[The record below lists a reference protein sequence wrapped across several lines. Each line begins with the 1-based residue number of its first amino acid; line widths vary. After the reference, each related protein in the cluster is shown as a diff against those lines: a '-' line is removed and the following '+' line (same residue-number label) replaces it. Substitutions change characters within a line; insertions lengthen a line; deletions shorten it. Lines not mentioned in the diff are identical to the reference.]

1 MSKNT
6 HFTGQPLFSQ
16 ILSYVDKQEI
26 KLVSQVG
33 GYDRYVK
40 KFDGYSH
47 FVVMLYGVLMR
58 YDSLREIV
66 IGMLSEAGKLQHLG
80 IIDYMVKRS
89 TLSEANNR
97 RSSEFFSKIYF
108 SLYEKH
114 KNVLADSQ
122 GTRSWEQLLHIMD
135 STTISLFSNVLKGV
149 GRNPKQGR
157 KKGGIKVHT
166 VMRADEGLPYDIH
179 FTSAATHD
187 HVMLRKLKLSNG
199 AFLAMDRAYIDYKVF
214 EQFTQDGVFYVTKMK
229 KNQRFEIQKS
239 CYRVNENGLIALND
253 AEVIFTKDDIK
264 HASRKIEYWEQNKK
278 QSSVLLTNNFE
289 LDPEEIIEIYKRRW
303 QIELLFKQLKQN
315 FPLKYFYGESINA
328 IQTQIWVTLIA
339 NLLLTV
345 IKKKVKRDWSFSN
358 LVTMVRQT
366 LMYYIN
372 LYSFC
377 ENPEKA
383 WLEIIQKRA
392 KAPPTPSLFD

>member
-6 HFTGQPLFSQ
+6 HFTGQPIYTQL
-16 ILSYVDKQEI
+16 LSLVDKQRI
-26 KLVSQVG
+26 KQISHAG
-33 GYDRYVK
+33 GFDRYVK
-40 KFDGYSH
+40 KFDSYSH

-58 YDSLREIV
+58 HDSLREIV

-80 IIDYMVKRS
+80 IDYMVKRS

-97 RSSEFFSKIYF
+97 RDNDFFGQVYF
-108 SLYEKH
+108 SLFEKY
-114 KNVLADSQ
+114 KKVLADS
-122 GTRSWEQLLHIMD
+122 RSSKSWEKLLHILD

-149 GRNPKQGR
+149 GRNPKQGK

-166 VMRADEGLPYDIH
+166 VIRADQGLPYSIH

-187 HVMLRKLKLSNG
+187 HVMLAKLKLSNG

-214 EQFTQDGVFYVTKMK
+214 EQFSKDGVFYVTKMK
-229 KNQRFEIQKS
+229 KNQRFTQQQS
-239 CYRVNENGLIALND
+239 CYRVNLQGLVVLQD
-253 AEVIFTKDDIK
+253 AIVAFSKDDIT
-264 HASRKIEYWEQNKK
+264 HTSRKIEYWEQGKK
-278 QSSVLLTNNFE
+278 QSTILLSNNFDLE
-289 LDPEEIIEIYKRRW
+289 PEEIIEIYKRRW

-315 FPLKYFYGESINA
+315 FPLKYFYGETTNA
-328 IQTQIWVTLIA
+328 IKTQIWVTLIA

-345 IKKKVKRDWSFSN
+345 VQKRVKRDWSFSN
-358 LVTMVRQT
+358 LVSMVRQT

-372 LYSFC
+372 IYSFC

-383 WLEIIQKRA
+383 WLKIIHKDS
-392 KAPPTPSLFD
+392 KPPPMPTLFD